1 MQDAMATAV
10 RVVRTMTPAEAAEH
24 TLAGPLEVQL
34 QQYYRAALAVAEA
47 ASPSSPVPLLS
58 DQIHPTPASVA
69 LLAAELSFHKEAVS
83 AASSSKAKTTLAL
96 ASDALALLQLKVR
109 TDHVLC
115 ATTKMADTPPSLAS
129 KTYRC
134 RLQTGTHRPQHPTP
148 LYGKARSGVG

>member
-69 LLAAELSFHKEAVS
+69 LLAAELSFLKEAVS

-96 ASDALALLQLKVR
+96 ASDALARLQLKVR